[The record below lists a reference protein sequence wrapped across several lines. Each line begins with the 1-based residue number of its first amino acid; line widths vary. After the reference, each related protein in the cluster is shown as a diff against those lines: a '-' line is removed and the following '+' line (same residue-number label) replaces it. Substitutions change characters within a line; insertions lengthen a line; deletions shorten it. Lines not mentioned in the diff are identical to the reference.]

1 MNLVAGLAITHLRRA
16 KMTMDSV
23 TYLTSPQPPKIQMKE
38 DARRGW
44 KVTLD
49 RKQDVIGKEDFMNEL
64 SIKRFL
70 ISVFGSRETVF
81 FSFIHPPPPPPAY
94 PPFTLQES

>member
-1 MNLVAGLAITHLRRA
+1 
-16 KMTMDSV
+16 MTMDSV

-38 DARRGW
+38 EDARGGW
-44 KVTLD
+44 MVTLD

-70 ISVFGSRETVF
+70 ISVFGRRETVF
-81 FSFIHPPPPPPAY
+81 YFFIHPPPAY